1 MCSNYSCTD
10 DGVGACALPTT
21 SLAPVQLFLKIRS
34 CKSYNSKYMTAS
46 TQIAKTEIFAFVA
59 MF

>member
-46 TQIAKTEIFAFVA
+46 TITK
-59 MF
+59 